1 MPLISNKSKCP
12 HAWFDGKPK
21 AIAWRIRRGFRLA
34 VKRGQVAV
42 FCGLTV
48 LVGISAVADDA
59 TIRFDFSPLAEVLPM
74 DERSAVAV
82 IGDGMKVAID
92 RPFARPQD
100 RYVEVLVDVA
110 DGDALIKASLRDA
123 LSGDGLFE
131 KTATPKARRGRLL
144 IDMRR
149 LSRKEVE
156 FTLELVKGRD
166 AKAIARTILYAKTP
180 DEPLRTGQRVRI
192 GLDVPDGVESLH
204 AWPVTFGVPFPA
216 GTLWDIDRVR
226 LVDADGR
233 PLPCQ
238 KETTGLWA
246 EDGAIQWIRFDTL
259 VSHPGGCYVELT
271 DDAGAQSKVDQS
283 VEVVAADHRVTV
295 RVAGAEYVLAKGVS
309 PIRSISHKGR
319 VVASADGGARGLYAV
334 DNRGRLGQAVA
345 DGETMTVEASG
356 PVTASVRFEGDYATR
371 EGERLA
377 RHVTRLEFFAGQ
389 PSVQVT
395 HTFVLTCNTNEL
407 WFRDIGWHLNV
418 EPGEEAK
425 AMFAT
430 SRTDWQMSFETDV
443 RRSEA
448 VYLLQDDYIQFGGG
462 KDHFAIASETES
474 RDGQKKTLL
483 EGAECGD
490 WAAMR
495 GDAGGLMISCR
506 DTARQHPKEYRFA
519 TNQMDF
525 KLFSSL
531 ADEELDFRPAVLAR
545 RWNRGGKLTGE
556 YAESAKTLET
566 NAVGWS
572 KTHEFL
578 LRPVAPTETDDT
590 LARLSRLHSTPV
602 LGLADP
608 KWIHESRAMGPLH
621 PKDTERFREAEELI
635 EAAFDNYYNT
645 IHSINEYGF
654 VDYWAGPHYSGFPS
668 RHRYRL
674 SYTIRNDAW
683 LLYARSG
690 ERKIYEFARNSTRT
704 FQDNIMA
711 QWDGPD
717 RIRGLFTSSG
727 GSAYDSLPY
736 YWERTTNP
744 EFSTDTTL
752 GHMLCAYRLCGYR
765 RGRDGVLEYVDGLK
779 RWWNGPYSEFRRT
792 WRPIMLARCLLQ
804 SYTLTWDEDLR
815 VMLNAVTN
823 FLYDPET
830 TVALTKDRPYN
841 SPTYKTQTD
850 VSTLIRLWQQ
860 FGTPRLYEMAYGVS
874 DYWYRRSVG
883 RSTNSRLQ
891 RGIVGDF
898 LFVQTGDPR
907 VAQWLALGIRQEAGE
922 PINTGV
928 SHAVARFQGIPYSQS
943 VVVRTD
949 ADRKPLASW
958 AGFEDFGY
966 PVSFVLQKGK
976 QDSIDSRVNVSQPG
990 DVGARLTVRPVQ
1002 PSTSLGLGG
1011 IQVDE
1016 EMGGSVRVLLPKDA
1030 DGGAYEIRFSEP
1042 SSAAVMANGRF
1053 PLVVYAPE
1061 YFRPFPKIQNPFTPI
1076 YFQVPEGEN
1085 DGRIFFEGSARLFDP
1100 DGEPYLDGA
1109 ELQGWVKLPAD
1120 KPGLWSFQPLK
1131 NWLVCVR
1138 NLPPFFAFDDPS
1150 SYFDPAIPWHRV
1162 DEQAFDEPPE
1172 EAEYVTGVSETETDR
1187 ALNLCG
1193 ARTLTLEP
1201 GPPHPSG
1208 DGGRFLPF
1216 KQGTIEFYIRP
1227 YWNTFDLWPRG
1238 RKVLIRMPAD
1248 EQDWI
1253 LQYAVYPENERWP
1266 PMRSLYSHVL
1276 RGSFVTTE
1284 PGRNNRFYGC
1294 RRLIVEAGNW
1304 IHVAWVWGQREI
1316 IGAHRDVQRIV
1327 TTRTFVNGKLGTNY
1341 HYPYRDAWPKHAP
1354 RQLLIGDG
1362 LNAAIDKLRISDVI
1376 RYNADFTPPSVETHL
1391 RVDEHTR
1398 AAFEFDGSLSGR
1410 SHDYD
1415 GPLPVNLTE

>member
-1 MPLISNKSKCP
+1 MI
-12 HAWFDGKPK
+12 
-21 AIAWRIRRGFRLA
+21 
-34 VKRGQVAV
+34 
-42 FCGLTV
+42 V
-48 LVGISAVADDA
+48 LSGISVRADDD
-59 TIRFDFSPLAEVLPM
+59 TIRFDFSTLAEVLPM
-74 DERSAVAV
+74 DDRSAVAV
-82 IGDGMKVAID
+82 VGDGMKVAID

-110 DGDALIKASLRDA
+110 DCNALLKASLRDA
-123 LSGDGLFE
+123 FTAEVLCE
-131 KTATPKARRGRLL
+131 KTATPKARRARLL
-144 IDMRR
+144 IDMRCVG
-149 LSRKEVE
+149 RKEAE
-156 FTLELVKGRD
+156 FTLELVKDGNT
-166 AKAIARTILYAKTP
+166 KAIARTALFAKTP
-180 DEPLRTGQRVRI
+180 KEPLCAGQRIRI
-192 GLDVPDGVESLH
+192 GLDVPDGIERLH

-216 GTLWDIDRVR
+216 GTLWDINCVR

-246 EDGAIQWIRFDTL
+246 EDGAIQWVRFDAL
-259 VSHPGGCYVELT
+259 VSQPGGCYVEVT
-271 DDAGAQSKVDQS
+271 DDAGAESKAEHP
-283 VEVVAADHRVTV
+283 VEVDRQDDCVMV
-295 RVAGAEYVLAKGVS
+295 RVAGAEYALAKGTS
-309 PIRSISHKGR
+309 PIRSISYNGR
-319 VVASADGGARGLYAV
+319 TVASADGDAWGLYAV
-334 DNRGRLGQAVA
+334 DNQGRLGQALA
-345 DGETMTVEASG
+345 DGETMVTEASG
-356 PVTASVRFEGDYATR
+356 PLAASVRFEGDYVTL
-371 EGERLA
+371 EGDRLA
-377 RHVTRLEFFAGQ
+377 RHITRLEFFAGQ
-389 PSVQVT
+389 PAVYVT
-395 HTFVLTCNTNEL
+395 HTFVLTRDTNEL
-407 WFRDIGWHLNV
+407 WFRDIGWQLNV
-418 EPGEEAK
+418 QPGEQAK
-425 AMFAT
+425 ALFAT
-430 SRTDWQMSFETDV
+430 SRTDWTKTFQTDV
-443 RRSEA
+443 QQGEV

-462 KDHFAIASETES
+462 KMHFVIASDTEGQN
-474 RDGQKKTLL
+474 GQKQTLV

-490 WAAMR
+490 WAALR

-506 DTARQHPKEYRFA
+506 DTARQHPKESRFA
-519 TNQMDF
+519 AKQMDF
-525 KLFSSL
+525 KLFSGL
-531 ADEELDFRPAVLAR
+531 AGEELDFRPAALAR

-556 YAESAKTLET
+556 YVELAKTLRT

-578 LRPVAPTETDDT
+578 LRPVAAAEPANA

-602 LGLADP
+602 LALADP
-608 KWIHESRAMGPLH
+608 KWIHESRALGPLH

-645 IHSINEYGF
+645 IHAINEYGF

-690 ERKIYEFARNSTRT
+690 ERKIHEFARNSTRT

-711 QWDGPD
+711 QWDGPN
-717 RIRGLFTSSG
+717 RIRGLFISSG

-736 YWERTTNP
+736 YWEQRTNP

-752 GHMLCAYRLCGYR
+752 VHMLYLYRLCGYR
-765 RGRDGVLEYVDGLK
+765 RGRDGVLEYIDGVK
-779 RWWNGPYSEFRRT
+779 RWWNGPYSQFRRT

-823 FLYDPET
+823 SLYDPET

-850 VSTLIRLWQQ
+850 ASTLIRLWQQ
-860 FGTPRLYEMAYGVS
+860 FGTPRLYEMAYKVS
-874 DYWYRRSVG
+874 DYWYRQSVG

-898 LFVQTGDPR
+898 LYEQTGDPR

-928 SHAVARFQGIPYSQS
+928 SHAIARFQGIPYSQS

-949 ADRKPLASW
+949 ADRRPLASW

-966 PVSFVLQKGK
+966 PVSFVVHKEK
-976 QDSIDSRVNVSQPG
+976 QDAVDLRVNVSQLG

-1016 EMGGSVRVLLPKDA
+1016 EVGGSVRVLLPKDA
-1030 DGGAYEIRFSEP
+1030 DGGAYEIRFGEP
-1042 SSAAVMANGRF
+1042 STAAVMANGRF

-1061 YFRPFPKIQNPFTPI
+1061 YFRPFPKIQNPFAPV
-1076 YFQVPEGEN
+1076 YFQVPEGET
-1085 DGRIFFEGSARLFDP
+1085 GGCIFFEGSAKVFDP
-1100 DGEPYLDGA
+1100 DGQPYLDGA
-1109 ELQGWVKLPAD
+1109 ELQGWVTLPAD
-1120 KPGLWSFQPLK
+1120 KPGLWSFQPVK

-1138 NLPPFFAFDDPS
+1138 NLPPFFAFGDPT
-1150 SYFDPAIPWHRV
+1150 SYFDPAILWHRGS
-1162 DEQAFDEPPE
+1162 EQVF
-1172 EAEYVTGVSETETDR
+1172 EAPAEKTGYVAGVSGAETDK
-1187 ALNLCG
+1187 ALNLSG
-1193 ARTLTLEP
+1193 ARTLRLEP

-1208 DGGRFLPF
+1208 DSGRFLPF

-1227 YWNTFDLWPRG
+1227 YWSTFDLWPRG
-1238 RKVLIRMPAD
+1238 WKVFVRMPA
-1248 EQDWI
+1248 EEEEWI
-1253 LQYAVYPENERWP
+1253 LQYGVYPEKERWP

-1276 RGSFVTTE
+1276 RGSFLTTE
-1284 PGRNNRFYGC
+1284 ASGNRRFYGC
-1294 RRLIVEAGNW
+1294 RRLIVEPGEW

-1316 IGAHRDVQRIV
+1316 IGAHRDAQKIV
-1327 TTRTFVNGKLGTNY
+1327 TTRTFINGKLGTNY

-1354 RQLLIGDG
+1354 RELLIGDG
-1362 LNAAIDKLRISDVI
+1362 LHAAIDKLRISDTI
-1376 RYNADFTPPSVETHL
+1376 RYDADFTPPSVETQL
-1391 RVDEHTR
+1391 RVDKHTR
-1398 AAFEFDGSLSGR
+1398 AAFEFDGSLAGR
-1410 SHDYD
+1410 SHGHED
-1415 GPLPVNLTE
+1415 PLPVKVTE